1 MNRSVSIIASVE
13 NAATASACA
22 ATVGTERCE
31 RREML
36 QPQAV
41 VRNALTTGRESVTVF
56 LTDVGHGLLDVSHS
70 MLAMVGLAVV
80 AGALFM
86 SSQDELRDSLEARA
100 WGWLE
105 ARHLA
110 RSGGEDLAAV
120 AETEPSSAGTPVNT
134 SSTADLADLTRAQAN
149 VARWIVRRYHV
160 APEPV
165 ARLVQESW
173 TVGQR
178 TGIEPTLILSVMA
191 IESSFNPFAQSPVG
205 AQGLMQVMT
214 KVHSDKYESYGGHL
228 AAFDPV
234 SNLRVGVLVL
244 KECIAKAG
252 GLSDGLRFYVGAG
265 ASDDDGGYAA
275 KVIAEQELLKRV
287 AAGQNIPPTTVP
299 VIAKVAPSPA
309 AAPAPV
315 AAPAAAAASESTAH
329 VAAPEQDALA
339 RPERERVALA
349 P

>member
-1 MNRSVSIIASVE
+1 
-13 NAATASACA
+13 
-22 ATVGTERCE
+22 
-31 RREML
+31 ML
-36 QPQAV
+36 QPQTV
-41 VRNALTTGRESVTVF
+41 VRNALTTGRESVKVF

-86 SSQDELRDSLEARA
+86 SSQDEMRDSLEARA

-110 RSGGEDLAAV
+110 RSGGEDLAAA
-120 AETEPSSAGTPVNT
+120 AESEPSSAGPVNI
-134 SSTADLADLTRAQAN
+134 SSTADPADLTRAQAN

-178 TGIEPTLILSVMA
+178 TGIEPTLILAVMA
-191 IESSFNPFAQSPVG
+191 IESSFNPIAQSPVG

-252 GLSDGLRFYVGAG
+252 GLSGGLHYYVGAG
-265 ASDDDGGYAA
+265 AMDDDGGYAA
-275 KVIAEQELLKRV
+275 KVMAEQELLKRV
-287 AAGQNIPPTTVP
+287 AAGQNIPPTVVP
-299 VIAKVAPSPA
+299 MVANV
-309 AAPAPV
+309 APAPAATPAP
-315 AAPAAAAASESTAH
+315 AAPAAAASESTAH
-329 VAAPEQDALA
+329 ATAPGQQDAQA
-339 RPERERVALA
+339 QPERERVALA
-349 P
+349 H

>member
-1 MNRSVSIIASVE
+1 
-13 NAATASACA
+13 
-22 ATVGTERCE
+22 
-31 RREML
+31 ML

-41 VRNALTTGRESVTVF
+41 MRKALTTGRESVTVF

-86 SSQDELRDSLEARA
+86 SSQDELRDSFEARA

-120 AETEPSSAGTPVNT
+120 AETEPSAAGVPVNT

-244 KECIAKAG
+244 KECIARAG

-299 VIAKVAPSPA
+299 VIAKVAPAPA

-315 AAPAAAAASESTAH
+315 VAPAAAAASESTAH
-329 VAAPEQDALA
+329 AGAPEQDALA
-339 RPERERVALA
+339 RPDHEHVALA
-349 P
+349 R

>member
-1 MNRSVSIIASVE
+1 
-13 NAATASACA
+13 
-22 ATVGTERCE
+22 
-31 RREML
+31 ML

-86 SSQDELRDSLEARA
+86 AGQEDLRDTLEARA

-120 AETEPSSAGTPVNT
+120 AEIEPTSSGVVNT
-134 SSTADLADLTRAQAN
+134 SSTADPADLTRAQAN

-160 APEPV
+160 APEPI

-178 TGIEPTLILSVMA
+178 TGLEPTLILAVMA
-191 IESSFNPFAQSPVG
+191 VESSFNPFAQSPVG

-214 KVHSDKYESYGGHL
+214 KIHSDKYESFGGHL

-244 KECIAKAG
+244 KECIGKAG
-252 GLSDGLRFYVGAG
+252 GLEGGLHYYVGAG
-265 ASDDDGGYAA
+265 ASDDDGGYAS
-275 KVIAEQELLKRV
+275 KVMAEHEFLKRV
-287 AAGQNIPPTTVP
+287 AAGQSVPPTAVPIIATVAQPP
-299 VIAKVAPSPA
+299 VV
-309 AAPAPV
+309 APAPIT
-315 AAPAAAAASESTAH
+315 APAQAASESTAR
-329 VAAPEQDALA
+329 VAASEHDALA
-339 RPERERVALA
+339 QAAPDRERVALA
-349 P
+349 R

>member
-1 MNRSVSIIASVE
+1 MHPKALMR
-13 NAATASACA
+13 T
-22 ATVGTERCE
+22 
-31 RREML
+31 
-36 QPQAV
+36 
-41 VRNALTTGRESVTVF
+41 ALTTGRESVAVF

-86 SSQDELRDSLEARA
+86 AGQDDLRDTLEARA

-120 AETEPSSAGTPVNT
+120 AENDPTSAGNGPVNT
-134 SSTADLADLTRAQAN
+134 ATTADPADLTRAQAN
-149 VARWIVRRYHV
+149 VARWITRRYHV
-160 APEPV
+160 APEPI

-178 TGIEPTLILSVMA
+178 TGLEPTLILAVMA
-191 IESSFNPFAQSPVG
+191 VESSFNPFAQSPVG

-214 KVHSDKYESYGGHL
+214 KVHNDKYEAYGGRL

-244 KECIAKAG
+244 KECIGKAG
-252 GLSDGLRFYVGAG
+252 DLQGGLHFYVGAG
-265 ASDDDGGYAA
+265 ANDDDGGYAS
-275 KVIAEQELLKRV
+275 KVMAEHDFLKRV
-287 AAGQNIPPTTVP
+287 AAGQNVP
-299 VIAKVAPSPA
+299 ASVSMVA
-309 AAPAPV
+309 AAVPAPV
-315 AAPAAAAASESTAH
+315 ANPVPVATPAQAASDSTAR
-329 VAAPEQDALA
+329 VVTPVQDGDT
-339 RPERERVALA
+339 RPEHQRVALA
-349 P
+349 R

>member
-1 MNRSVSIIASVE
+1 
-13 NAATASACA
+13 
-22 ATVGTERCE
+22 
-31 RREML
+31 ML

-41 VRNALTTGRESVTVF
+41 MRNALTTGRESVTVF

-86 SSQDELRDSLEARA
+86 AGQDDLRDTLEARA

-120 AETEPSSAGTPVNT
+120 AETDPSAGGGPVNT
-134 SSTADLADLTRAQAN
+134 SSTADPADLTRAQAN

-178 TGIEPTLILSVMA
+178 TGLEPTLILAVMA
-191 IESSFNPFAQSPVG
+191 VESSFNPFAQSPVG

-214 KVHSDKYESYGGHL
+214 KIHNDKYEAYGGHL

-244 KECIAKAG
+244 KECIVKAG
-252 GLSDGLRFYVGAG
+252 GLEGGLRYYVGAG
-265 ASDDDGGYAA
+265 GSEDDGGYAS
-275 KVIAEQELLKRV
+275 KVMSEQQFLKRV
-287 AAGQNIPPTTVP
+287 ASGQNVPPTVPMMAAATSNPAPAPAATLAPAQAASEATVR
-299 VIAKVAPSPA
+299 A
-309 AAPAPV
+309 AAPLRDAE
-315 AAPAAAAASESTAH
+315 AS
-329 VAAPEQDALA
+329 PEK
-339 RPERERVALA
+339 ERVALA
-349 P
+349 ELGDHAAAVAPGSRAH

>member
-1 MNRSVSIIASVE
+1 M
-13 NAATASACA
+13 
-22 ATVGTERCE
+22 
-31 RREML
+31 
-36 QPQAV
+36 QPQALM
-41 VRNALTTGRESVTVF
+41 RSALTTGRESITVF

-86 SSQDELRDSLEARA
+86 AGQDELRDTLEARA

-120 AETEPSSAGTPVNT
+120 AENDPPGAGSGPAN
-134 SSTADLADLTRAQAN
+134 SMTADMAELTRSQAN
-149 VARWIVRRYHV
+149 VARWITRRYHV

-173 TVGQR
+173 TVGQH
-178 TGIEPTLILSVMA
+178 TNLDPTLILAVMA
-191 IESSFNPFAQSPVG
+191 VESSFNPFAQSPVG

-214 KVHSDKYESYGGHL
+214 KIHNDKYEAYGGHL

-244 KECIAKAG
+244 KDCIVKAG
-252 GLSDGLRFYVGAG
+252 GLQGGLHFYVGAG
-265 ASDDDGGYAA
+265 TSEDDGGYAS
-275 KVIAEQELLKRV
+275 KVMAEAELMKRV
-287 AAGQNIPPTTVP
+287 AAGQNVSPTVP
-299 VIAKVAPSPA
+299 LVATV
-309 AAPAPV
+309 APAP
-315 AAPAAAAASESTAH
+315 AAPVPAAVPAQAASNSTAH
-329 VAAPEQDALA
+329 GASPVEDADA
-339 RPERERVALA
+339 HPARERVALA
-349 P
+349 H

>member
-1 MNRSVSIIASVE
+1 
-13 NAATASACA
+13 
-22 ATVGTERCE
+22 
-31 RREML
+31 ML

-41 VRNALTTGRESVTVF
+41 VRKALTTGRESVTVF

-86 SSQDELRDSLEARA
+86 AGQDDLRDTLEARA

-120 AETEPSSAGTPVNT
+120 AESDAPAAGNAVPGSTT
-134 SSTADLADLTRAQAN
+134 TATTADLADLTRAQAN

-160 APEPV
+160 APEPI

-178 TGIEPTLILSVMA
+178 DGLEPTLILAVMA
-191 IESSFNPFAQSPVG
+191 VESSFNPFAQSPVG

-214 KVHSDKYESYGGHL
+214 KIHNDKYEAYGGHL

-244 KECIAKAG
+244 KECIGKAG
-252 GLSDGLRFYVGAG
+252 GLEGGLHFYVGAG
-265 ASDDDGGYAA
+265 TSDDDGGYAS
-275 KVIAEQELLKRV
+275 KVMAEHELLKRV
-287 AAGQNIPPTTVP
+287 AAGQNVPPTAP
-299 VIAKVAPSPA
+299 MIAVV
-309 AAPAPV
+309 APAPATAPAPIV
-315 AAPAAAAASESTAH
+315 APAAPAASDTTAH
-329 VAAPEQDALA
+329 VDAQAVVHEAAADMAPVKQ
-339 RPERERVALA
+339 RVALA
-349 P
+349 R

>member
-1 MNRSVSIIASVE
+1 
-13 NAATASACA
+13 
-22 ATVGTERCE
+22 
-31 RREML
+31 ML
-36 QPQAV
+36 QPQTV
-41 VRNALTTGRESVTVF
+41 VRNALTTGKESVTVF

-86 SSQDELRDSLEARA
+86 GSQDEMRDSLEARA

-110 RSGGEDLAAV
+110 RSGGEDLAAE
-120 AETEPSSAGTPVNT
+120 AETEPTSAGGPVNT
-134 SSTADLADLTRAQAN
+134 SSTADPADLTRAQAN

-214 KVHSDKYESYGGHL
+214 KIHSDKYESYGGHL

-252 GLSDGLRFYVGAG
+252 GLSGGLRYYVGAG
-265 ASDDDGGYAA
+265 SGDDDGGYAA
-275 KVIAEQELLKRV
+275 KVIAEQDLLKRV
-287 AAGQNIPPTTVP
+287 ASGQNVPPTVVP
-299 VIAKVAPSPA
+299 ILANVAPT
-309 AAPAPV
+309 PV
-315 AAPAAAAASESTAH
+315 AAPVPVVAPATAASESTAH
-329 VAAPEQDALA
+329 AAAPERDALA

-349 P
+349 H

>member
-1 MNRSVSIIASVE
+1 
-13 NAATASACA
+13 
-22 ATVGTERCE
+22 
-31 RREML
+31 
-36 QPQAV
+36 
-41 VRNALTTGRESVTVF
+41 VTVF

-86 SSQDELRDSLEARA
+86 SSQDDLRDSLEARA

-110 RSGGEDLAAV
+110 RSGGEDLAAE
-120 AETEPSSAGTPVNT
+120 AETEPTSAGVVNT
-134 SSTADLADLTRAQAN
+134 SSTADPADLTRAQAN

-252 GLSDGLRFYVGAG
+252 GLAGGLRFYVGAG
-265 ASDDDGGYAA
+265 GGEDDGGYAA
-275 KVIAEQELLKRV
+275 KVIAEQDLLKRV
-287 AAGQNIPPTTVP
+287 ASGQNVPPTVVP
-299 VIAKVAPSPA
+299 IVANVAPAPAAALPA
-309 AAPAPV
+309 AAP
-315 AAPAAAAASESTAH
+315 AAAASESTAH
-329 VAAPEQDALA
+329 AGAGEQDASA
-339 RPERERVALA
+339 QPDRQRVALA
-349 P
+349 R

>member
-1 MNRSVSIIASVE
+1 
-13 NAATASACA
+13 
-22 ATVGTERCE
+22 
-31 RREML
+31 
-36 QPQAV
+36 
-41 VRNALTTGRESVTVF
+41 
-56 LTDVGHGLLDVSHS
+56 VSHS

-86 SSQDELRDSLEARA
+86 GSQDELRDSLEARA

-120 AETEPSSAGTPVNT
+120 AETEPSAAGVPVNT

-244 KECIAKAG
+244 KECIARAG

-299 VIAKVAPSPA
+299 VIAKVAPAPA

-315 AAPAAAAASESTAH
+315 AAPAATAASESTAH
-329 VAAPEQDALA
+329 AAAPEQEALA
-339 RPERERVALA
+339 RPDHEHVALA
-349 P
+349 R

>member
-1 MNRSVSIIASVE
+1 
-13 NAATASACA
+13 
-22 ATVGTERCE
+22 
-31 RREML
+31 ML
-36 QPQAV
+36 EPQAV
-41 VRNALTTGRESVTVF
+41 VRKALTTGRESLTVF

-110 RSGGEDLAAV
+110 RSGGEDLAAE
-120 AETEPSSAGTPVNT
+120 AESEPTSAGGINS
-134 SSTADLADLTRAQAN
+134 SSTADPADLTRAQAN

-252 GLSDGLRFYVGAG
+252 GLSGGLRFYVGAG
-265 ASDDDGGYAA
+265 ATDDDGGYAA

-287 AAGQNIPPTTVP
+287 AAGQNVPPTVVP
-299 VIAKVAPSPA
+299 IVANVTPAPA
-309 AAPAPV
+309 AQPVALPV
-315 AAPAAAAASESTAH
+315 AAPAAPAASESTAH
-329 VAAPEQDALA
+329 AAAPEQDAQA
-339 RPERERVALA
+339 RPERERVAMA
-349 P
+349 AK

>member
-1 MNRSVSIIASVE
+1 
-13 NAATASACA
+13 
-22 ATVGTERCE
+22 
-31 RREML
+31 ML

-41 VRNALTTGRESVTVF
+41 MRNALTTGRESVTVF

-86 SSQDELRDSLEARA
+86 SSQDELRDSFEARA

-120 AETEPSSAGTPVNT
+120 AETELSSVGVPVNT

-244 KECIAKAG
+244 KECIARAG

-299 VIAKVAPSPA
+299 VIAKVAPAPA

-315 AAPAAAAASESTAH
+315 AAPAATAASESTAH
-329 VAAPEQDALA
+329 AAAPEQDALA
-339 RPERERVALA
+339 RPDHEHVALA
-349 P
+349 R

>member
-1 MNRSVSIIASVE
+1 MQTPRPRTAASHYRQRPWMPRRSAP
-13 NAATASACA
+13 ARRQPAR
-22 ATVGTERCE
+22 RCE

-110 RSGGEDLAAV
+110 RSGGEDLAAA
-120 AETEPSSAGTPVNT
+120 AESELTSAGPVNI
-134 SSTADLADLTRAQAN
+134 SSTADPADLTRAQAN

-178 TGIEPTLILSVMA
+178 TGIEPTLILAVMA
-191 IESSFNPFAQSPVG
+191 IESSFNPIAQSPVG

-244 KECIAKAG
+244 KECIAKGGGLAG
-252 GLSDGLRFYVGAG
+252 GLHYYVGAG
-265 ASDDDGGYAA
+265 ALDDDGGYAA
-275 KVIAEQELLKRV
+275 KVMAEQELLKRV
-287 AAGQNIPPTTVP
+287 AAGQNVPPTVVP
-299 VIAKVAPSPA
+299 IVANVAPP
-309 AAPAPV
+309 P
-315 AAPAAAAASESTAH
+315 
-329 VAAPEQDALA
+329 
-339 RPERERVALA
+339 
-349 P
+349 

>member
-1 MNRSVSIIASVE
+1 
-13 NAATASACA
+13 
-22 ATVGTERCE
+22 
-31 RREML
+31 ML

-86 SSQDELRDSLEARA
+86 GSQDELRDSLEARA

-110 RSGGEDLAAV
+110 RSGGEDLAAQ
-120 AETEPSSAGTPVNT
+120 AETEAPSAGPVNT
-134 SSTADLADLTRAQAN
+134 SSTADPADLTRAQAN

-252 GLSDGLRFYVGAG
+252 GLAGGLRFYVGAG
-265 ASDDDGGYAA
+265 ATDDDGGYAA

-287 AAGQNIPPTTVP
+287 AAGQNVPPTVVP
-299 VIAKVAPSPA
+299 IVANVAPAPA
-309 AAPAPV
+309 PATMAAPAV
-315 AAPAAAAASESTAH
+315 APAAPAASESTAH
-329 VAAPEQDALA
+329 AAAPEQDAQA

-349 P
+349 R

>member
-1 MNRSVSIIASVE
+1 
-13 NAATASACA
+13 
-22 ATVGTERCE
+22 
-31 RREML
+31 ML
-36 QPQAV
+36 QPQAA
-41 VRNALTTGRESVTVF
+41 VRNALATGRESVTVF

-110 RSGGEDLAAV
+110 RSGGEDLAAA
-120 AETEPSSAGTPVNT
+120 AESEPTSAGPINT
-134 SSTADLADLTRAQAN
+134 SSTADPADLTRAQAN

-252 GLSDGLRFYVGAG
+252 GLAGGLHYYVGAG
-265 ASDDDGGYAA
+265 AMDDDGGYAA
-275 KVIAEQELLKRV
+275 KVMAEQELLKRV
-287 AAGQNIPPTTVP
+287 AAGQNVPPTVVP
-299 VIAKVAPSPA
+299 IVANV
-309 AAPAPV
+309 APAPV
-315 AAPAAAAASESTAH
+315 AAPVPAAPAAAASESTAH
-329 VAAPEQDALA
+329 ATAPEQQDAQA
-339 RPERERVALA
+339 QPERERVALA
-349 P
+349 H

>member
-1 MNRSVSIIASVE
+1 
-13 NAATASACA
+13 
-22 ATVGTERCE
+22 
-31 RREML
+31 ML

-41 VRNALTTGRESVTVF
+41 VRNALTTGRESVKVF

-86 SSQDELRDSLEARA
+86 GSQDELRDSLEARA

-120 AETEPSSAGTPVNT
+120 AETDPTSAGGPVNT

-265 ASDDDGGYAA
+265 AGDDDGGYAA
-275 KVIAEQELLKRV
+275 KVMAEQELLKRV
-287 AAGQNIPPTTVP
+287 AAGQNVPPTIVP
-299 VIAKVAPSPA
+299 VVAKVVQPPV

-315 AAPAAAAASESTAH
+315 VAPAAAAASESTAH
-329 VAAPEQDALA
+329 AATPEQDALTK
-339 RPERERVALA
+339 PDHERVALA
-349 P
+349 R

>member
-1 MNRSVSIIASVE
+1 
-13 NAATASACA
+13 
-22 ATVGTERCE
+22 
-31 RREML
+31 ML

-41 VRNALTTGRESVTVF
+41 VRNALTTGRESVKVF

-110 RSGGEDLAAV
+110 RSGGEDLAAA
-120 AETEPSSAGTPVNT
+120 AESEPTSAGPVNI
-134 SSTADLADLTRAQAN
+134 SSTADPADLTRAQAN

-178 TGIEPTLILSVMA
+178 TGIEPTLILAVMA
-191 IESSFNPFAQSPVG
+191 IESSFNPIAQSPVG

-244 KECIAKAG
+244 KECIAKGG
-252 GLSDGLRFYVGAG
+252 GLANGLHYYVGAG
-265 ASDDDGGYAA
+265 AMDDDGGYAA
-275 KVIAEQELLKRV
+275 KVMAEQELLKRV
-287 AAGQNIPPTTVP
+287 AAGQNVPPTVVP
-299 VIAKVAPSPA
+299 IVANV
-309 AAPAPV
+309 APAP
-315 AAPAAAAASESTAH
+315 AATPAPIAPAPAASESTAH
-329 VAAPEQDALA
+329 AKATEQQDAQA
-339 RPERERVALA
+339 QPDRERLALA

>member
-1 MNRSVSIIASVE
+1 
-13 NAATASACA
+13 
-22 ATVGTERCE
+22 
-31 RREML
+31 ML
-36 QPQAV
+36 QPQTV
-41 VRNALTTGRESVTVF
+41 VRNALTTGRESVKVF

-110 RSGGEDLAAV
+110 RSGGEDLAAA
-120 AETEPSSAGTPVNT
+120 AESEPTSAGPVNI
-134 SSTADLADLTRAQAN
+134 SSTADPADLTRAQAN

-178 TGIEPTLILSVMA
+178 TGIEPTLILAVMA
-191 IESSFNPFAQSPVG
+191 IESSFNPIAQSPVG

-244 KECIAKAG
+244 KECIAKGG
-252 GLSDGLRFYVGAG
+252 GLANGLHYYVGAG
-265 ASDDDGGYAA
+265 AMDDDGGYAA
-275 KVIAEQELLKRV
+275 KVMAEQELLKRV
-287 AAGQNIPPTTVP
+287 AAGQNVPPTVVP
-299 VIAKVAPSPA
+299 IVANVAPAPA
-309 AAPAPV
+309 AAPAPI
-315 AAPAAAAASESTAH
+315 APAPAASESTAH
-329 VAAPEQDALA
+329 ATASEQQDAQA
-339 RPERERVALA
+339 QPDRERVALA
-349 P
+349 H

>member
-1 MNRSVSIIASVE
+1 M
-13 NAATASACA
+13 
-22 ATVGTERCE
+22 
-31 RREML
+31 
-36 QPQAV
+36 
-41 VRNALTTGRESVTVF
+41 TVF

-86 SSQDELRDSLEARA
+86 GSQDEMRDTLEARA

-110 RSGGEDLAAV
+110 RSGGEDLAAQ
-120 AETEPSSAGTPVNT
+120 AESDPPSTGPINT
-134 SSTADLADLTRAQAN
+134 SSTADPADLTRAQAN

-214 KVHSDKYESYGGHL
+214 KIHSDKYESYGGHL

-244 KECIAKAG
+244 KECIAKG
-252 GLSDGLRFYVGAG
+252 GSLSGGLRFYVGAG
-265 ASDDDGGYAA
+265 AADDDGGYAA
-275 KVIAEQELLKRV
+275 KVIAEQDLLKRV
-287 AAGQNIPPTTVP
+287 AAGQNVPPTVVPFIANVAPTPVATPVP
-299 VIAKVAPSPA
+299 VVAP
-309 AAPAPV
+309 
-315 AAPAAAAASESTAH
+315 AAAASESTAH
-329 VAAPEQDALA
+329 AAAPEQDALA
-339 RPERERVALA
+339 KPERERVALA
-349 P
+349 R

>member
-1 MNRSVSIIASVE
+1 
-13 NAATASACA
+13 
-22 ATVGTERCE
+22 
-31 RREML
+31 ML
-36 QPQAV
+36 HPQAV

-120 AETEPSSAGTPVNT
+120 AETEPAAAGVPVNT

-252 GLSDGLRFYVGAG
+252 GLSGGLRFYVGAG
-265 ASDDDGGYAA
+265 ALEDDGGYAA

-287 AAGQNIPPTTVP
+287 ASGQNVPPTVVPIVANVAQPPLAAPVP
-299 VIAKVAPSPA
+299 VV
-309 AAPAPV
+309 
-315 AAPAAAAASESTAH
+315 APAAAASEATAH
-329 VAAPEQDALA
+329 AAAPEQDALA

-349 P
+349 R

>member
-1 MNRSVSIIASVE
+1 
-13 NAATASACA
+13 
-22 ATVGTERCE
+22 
-31 RREML
+31 ML

-86 SSQDELRDSLEARA
+86 GSQDDLRDTLEARA

-110 RSGGEDLAAV
+110 RSGGEDLAAE
-120 AETEPSSAGTPVNT
+120 AETDPPSAGPVNT
-134 SSTADLADLTRAQAN
+134 SSTADPADLTHAQAN

-214 KVHSDKYESYGGHL
+214 KIHSDKYESYGGHL

-244 KECIAKAG
+244 KECIAKG
-252 GLSDGLRFYVGAG
+252 GSLSSGLRFYVGAG
-265 ASDDDGGYAA
+265 SGDDDGGYAA
-275 KVIAEQELLKRV
+275 KVIAEQDLLKRV
-287 AAGQNIPPTTVP
+287 AAGQNVPPTGGPILANV
-299 VIAKVAPSPA
+299 
-309 AAPAPV
+309 APAPV
-315 AAPAAAAASESTAH
+315 AVPVAVPVVAPAAAASESTVHA
-329 VAAPEQDALA
+329 AAPEQDALTK
-339 RPERERVALA
+339 PERERVALA
-349 P
+349 R

>member
-1 MNRSVSIIASVE
+1 
-13 NAATASACA
+13 
-22 ATVGTERCE
+22 
-31 RREML
+31 ML
-36 QPQAV
+36 HPQAV

-120 AETEPSSAGTPVNT
+120 AETEPAAAGVPVNT

-244 KECIAKAG
+244 KECIARAG

-265 ASDDDGGYAA
+265 ASEDDGGYAA

-299 VIAKVAPSPA
+299 VVAKAAPTPV
-309 AAPAPV
+309 AAPAPAV
-315 AAPAAAAASESTAH
+315 APAAAAASESTAH
-329 VAAPEQDALA
+329 AGATEQDALA
-339 RPERERVALA
+339 RPEHERVALA
-349 P
+349 H

>member
-1 MNRSVSIIASVE
+1 
-13 NAATASACA
+13 
-22 ATVGTERCE
+22 
-31 RREML
+31 ML

-41 VRNALTTGRESVTVF
+41 VRNALTTGRESVKVF

-86 SSQDELRDSLEARA
+86 SSQEELRDSLEARA

-110 RSGGEDLAAV
+110 RSGGEDLAAA
-120 AETEPSSAGTPVNT
+120 AESEPTSAGPVNI
-134 SSTADLADLTRAQAN
+134 SSTADPADLTRAQAN

-178 TGIEPTLILSVMA
+178 TGIEPTLILAVMA
-191 IESSFNPFAQSPVG
+191 IESSFNPIAQSPVG
-205 AQGLMQVMT
+205 AQGLLQVMT

-252 GLSDGLRFYVGAG
+252 GLAGGLHYYVGAG
-265 ASDDDGGYAA
+265 ALEDDGGYAA
-275 KVIAEQELLKRV
+275 KVMAEQDLLKRV
-287 AAGQNIPPTTVP
+287 AAGQNVPPTVVP
-299 VIAKVAPSPA
+299 IVANVAPAPA
-309 AAPAPV
+309 AAPAPI
-315 AAPAAAAASESTAH
+315 APAPAASESTAH
-329 VAAPEQDALA
+329 ATATEQQDAQA
-339 RPERERVALA
+339 QPDRERVALA
-349 P
+349 H

>member
-1 MNRSVSIIASVE
+1 
-13 NAATASACA
+13 
-22 ATVGTERCE
+22 
-31 RREML
+31 
-36 QPQAV
+36 
-41 VRNALTTGRESVTVF
+41 
-56 LTDVGHGLLDVSHS
+56 
-70 MLAMVGLAVV
+70 
-80 AGALFM
+80 
-86 SSQDELRDSLEARA
+86 
-100 WGWLE
+100 
-105 ARHLA
+105 
-110 RSGGEDLAAV
+110 
-120 AETEPSSAGTPVNT
+120 
-134 SSTADLADLTRAQAN
+134 
-149 VARWIVRRYHV
+149 
-160 APEPV
+160 
-165 ARLVQESW
+165 
-173 TVGQR
+173 VGQR

-244 KECIAKAG
+244 KECIARAG

-299 VIAKVAPSPA
+299 VIAKVAPAPA

-315 AAPAAAAASESTAH
+315 VAPAAAAASESTAH
-329 VAAPEQDALA
+329 AGAPEQDALA
-339 RPERERVALA
+339 RPDHEHVALA
-349 P
+349 R

>member
-1 MNRSVSIIASVE
+1 MMRS
-13 NAATASACA
+13 
-22 ATVGTERCE
+22 
-31 RREML
+31 
-36 QPQAV
+36 
-41 VRNALTTGRESVTVF
+41 ALTTGRESVTVF

-86 SSQDELRDSLEARA
+86 AGQDDLRDTLEARA

-120 AETEPSSAGTPVNT
+120 AENEPPAATSGPVN
-134 SSTADLADLTRAQAN
+134 SSTTADPADLTRAQAN

-160 APEPV
+160 APEPI

-178 TGIEPTLILSVMA
+178 TGLEPTLILAVMA
-191 IESSFNPFAQSPVG
+191 VESSFNPFAQSPVG

-214 KVHSDKYESYGGHL
+214 KIHNDKYEAFGGHL

-244 KECIAKAG
+244 KECISKAG
-252 GLSDGLRFYVGAG
+252 GLEGGLHFYVGAG
-265 ASDDDGGYAA
+265 ASDDDGGYAS
-275 KVIAEQELLKRV
+275 KVMAEHEFLRRV
-287 AAGQNIPPTTVP
+287 AAGQNVPTSVP
-299 VIAKVAPSPA
+299 MVA
-309 AAPAPV
+309 AAV
-315 AAPAAAAASESTAH
+315 AAPAAVPAPAVTPAQAASESTARATSP
-329 VAAPEQDALA
+329 VQDADA
-339 RPERERVALA
+339 HPVKERVALA

>member
-1 MNRSVSIIASVE
+1 
-13 NAATASACA
+13 
-22 ATVGTERCE
+22 
-31 RREML
+31 ML

-110 RSGGEDLAAV
+110 RSGGEDLAAA
-120 AETEPSSAGTPVNT
+120 AESEPTSAGPVNI
-134 SSTADLADLTRAQAN
+134 SSTADPADLTRAQAN

-178 TGIEPTLILSVMA
+178 TGIEPTLILAVMA
-191 IESSFNPFAQSPVG
+191 IESSFNPIAQSPVG

-244 KECIAKAG
+244 KECIAKGG
-252 GLSDGLRFYVGAG
+252 GLANGLHYYVGAG
-265 ASDDDGGYAA
+265 AMDDDGGYAA
-275 KVIAEQELLKRV
+275 KVMAEQELLKRV
-287 AAGQNIPPTTVP
+287 AAGQNVPPTVVP
-299 VIAKVAPSPA
+299 IVANVAPAPA
-309 AAPAPV
+309 AAPAPI
-315 AAPAAAAASESTAH
+315 APAPAASESTAH
-329 VAAPEQDALA
+329 ATAPEQQDAQA
-339 RPERERVALA
+339 QPDRERVALA
-349 P
+349 R

>member
-1 MNRSVSIIASVE
+1 
-13 NAATASACA
+13 
-22 ATVGTERCE
+22 
-31 RREML
+31 ML

-41 VRNALTTGRESVTVF
+41 VRNALTTGRESVKVF

-110 RSGGEDLAAV
+110 RSGGEDLAAA
-120 AETEPSSAGTPVNT
+120 AESEPSSAGPVNI
-134 SSTADLADLTRAQAN
+134 SSTADPADLTRAQAN

-178 TGIEPTLILSVMA
+178 TGIEPTLILAVMA
-191 IESSFNPFAQSPVG
+191 IESSFNPIAQSPVG

-252 GLSDGLRFYVGAG
+252 GLSGGLHYYVGAG
-265 ASDDDGGYAA
+265 AMDDDGGYAA
-275 KVIAEQELLKRV
+275 KVMAEQELLKRV
-287 AAGQNIPPTTVP
+287 AAGQNIPPTVVP
-299 VIAKVAPSPA
+299 MVANV
-309 AAPAPV
+309 APAPAATPAP
-315 AAPAAAAASESTAH
+315 AAPAAAASESTAH
-329 VAAPEQDALA
+329 ATAPEQQDAQA
-339 RPERERVALA
+339 QPGRERVALA
-349 P
+349 H

>member
-1 MNRSVSIIASVE
+1 
-13 NAATASACA
+13 
-22 ATVGTERCE
+22 
-31 RREML
+31 ML

-120 AETEPSSAGTPVNT
+120 AETEPTSSGPTNT

-214 KVHSDKYESYGGHL
+214 KIHSDKYESYGGHL

-265 ASDDDGGYAA
+265 AGDDDGGYAA
-275 KVIAEQELLKRV
+275 KVMAEQELLKRV
-287 AAGQNIPPTTVP
+287 AAGQNVPPTIVP
-299 VIAKVAPSPA
+299 VIAKMTPTPA
-309 AAPAPV
+309 AAPAPAV
-315 AAPAAAAASESTAH
+315 APAAAASESTAH
-329 VAAPEQDALA
+329 AAAPEQDAQA
-339 RPERERVALA
+339 APVRERVALA
-349 P
+349 R

>member
-1 MNRSVSIIASVE
+1 M
-13 NAATASACA
+13 
-22 ATVGTERCE
+22 
-31 RREML
+31 
-36 QPQAV
+36 QPQAMM
-41 VRNALTTGRESVTVF
+41 RTALTTGRDSVKVF

-86 SSQDELRDSLEARA
+86 AGQDEMRDTLEARA

-120 AETEPSSAGTPVNT
+120 AETEPAATGNAPAGS
-134 SSTADLADLTRAQAN
+134 SSTADPAELTRSQAN
-149 VARWIVRRYHV
+149 VARWITRRYHV
-160 APEPV
+160 APEPI

-178 TGIEPTLILSVMA
+178 TGIEPTLILAVMA
-191 IESSFNPFAQSPVG
+191 VESSFNPFAQSPVG

-214 KVHSDKYESYGGHL
+214 KVHTDKYAAFGGHL

-244 KECIAKAG
+244 KECIGKAG
-252 GLSDGLRFYVGAG
+252 GLEGGLHFYVGAG
-265 ASDDDGGYAA
+265 ASEDDGGYAS
-275 KVIAEQELLKRV
+275 KVMAETQFLKRV
-287 AAGQNIPPTTVP
+287 AAGQNVPPTVP
-299 VIAKVAPSPA
+299 MLAAVVPSPA
-309 AAPAPV
+309 VAPAPTS
-315 AAPAAAAASESTAH
+315 PAQAASDSTAH
-329 VAAPEQDALA
+329 IPAPMQDADA
-339 RPERERVALA
+339 RPEREHVALA
-349 P
+349 R